1 MKRLLLPLAAA
12 LCACSQPD
20 AGLPAER
27 SSLISGLSIAE
38 ASSGTARWRL
48 KAASSRMDEKNGRI
62 FFTQPT
68 VKFYDGKVLSSEI
81 TSLKGELFMEEKDA
95 ELTGSVKVNAVKDG
109 MRLATTRLFYSSV
122 RDKIWTPEPVIIYKG
137 STIITGRGFT
147 ANPDLSEIEITH
159 QETRM
164 ADK

>member
-12 LCACSQPD
+12 LCACSQPE
-20 AGLPAER
+20 ARLPADG
-27 SSLISGLSIAE
+27 SSLIEHLSIAE
-38 ASSGTARWRL
+38 AAGGMAHWRL
-48 KAASSRMDEKNGRI
+48 KARSSRMDEKKGRI
-62 FFTQPT
+62 FFTEPA
-68 VKFYDGKVLSSEI
+68 VKFYDGKDVSSVI
-81 TSLKGELFMEEKDA
+81 TSSTGVILMSEKEA

-109 MRLATTRLFYSSV
+109 MLLTTTRLFYSSA
-122 RDKIWTPEPVIIYKG
+122 RDKIWTPERVTIYKDK
-137 STIITGRGFT
+137 TIITGRGFV